1 MTEDIKKILLRDNT
15 RSDDKTQKNI
25 IWATDDYENIS
36 ATDEIQIDQI
46 PLIKMRHEKIHE
58 LQKNRAKNKAEIFTP
73 TWICN
78 KQNNLIDES
87 FDKNCWRDYIKKTIL
102 EITCGEAPYIANRYD
117 AVTGEPIEIKNRGG
131 MLDRKL
137 KVIAENTI
145 SENDF
150 LDWAKKAV
158 QSVYGYEFQGDSL
171 YLARKNIFLTVQDFF
186 QDKFNF
192 DAPPGFLYDIAE
204 IISWNF
210 WQMDGRKFS
219 VPLLKQLPRQQN
231 LFGEENY
238 EDIPCKIF
246 DWQENTAITFK
257 KIVGGGDSV

>member
-1 MTEDIKKILLRDNT
+1 MIEKILLRDNT
-15 RSDDKTQKNI
+15 TQKNI
-25 IWATDDYENIS
+25 IWATNDYKNIS
-36 ATDEIQIDQI
+36 VTDEIQFDQI
-46 PLIKMRHEKIHE
+46 YLIKPRHEKIRE

-73 TWICN
+73 SRICN

-87 FDKNCWRDYIKKTIL
+87 FDKNCWQEYITKTIL

-117 AVTGEPIEIKNRGG
+117 AVTGESIEIKNRGG

-137 KVIAENTI
+137 KVVGENTNN
-145 SENDF
+145 SAEW
-150 LDWAKKAV
+150 LEYAKKSV

-171 YLARKNIFLTVQDFF
+171 FLARKNIFLTLQEFF

-192 DAPPGFLYDIAE
+192 DAPHGFLYDVAE

-210 WQMDGRKFS
+210 WQMDGRNFS
-219 VPLLKQLPRQQN
+219 VPLLKQLSRQQN
-231 LFGEENY
+231 LFGDEIF

-246 DWQENTAITFK
+246 DWQNNTDVKFK
-257 KIVGGGDSV
+257 NLVGGGDSV